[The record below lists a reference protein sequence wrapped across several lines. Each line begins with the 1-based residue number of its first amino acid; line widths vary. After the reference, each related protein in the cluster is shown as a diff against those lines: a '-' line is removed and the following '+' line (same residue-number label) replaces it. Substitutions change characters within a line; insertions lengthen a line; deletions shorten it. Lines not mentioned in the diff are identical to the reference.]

1 MRRSG
6 MSETIFLSKAVD
18 PSGRIAAE
26 RLSSM
31 LHITR
36 SSMGGAKG
44 PSTGDAAL
52 RSSIEADR

>member
-1 MRRSG
+1 